1 MNFVCAIVFL
11 LLSLISTSLCSTDE
25 NCVWNYKCCIF
36 KETNGQVVCDK
47 MCEPEI
53 TCKEEPSSHEEE
65 IDPYAPL
72 EIKSNVCREG
82 YQHRFGRCR
91 RVMMRKKTSLNK

>member
-1 MNFVCAIVFL
+1 MKLVCAKIL
-11 LLSLISTSLCSTDE
+11 LLSLFSAVLCLNDE

-36 KETNGQVVCDK
+36 KETNGKVTCDK

-53 TCKEEPSSHEEE
+53 ICKTSDVEE
-65 IDPYAPL
+65 IDPYAPI
-72 EIKSNVCREG
+72 EIKANACREG

-91 RVMMRKKTSLNK
+91 RVMKQKKQY